1 MYRRQFL
8 QSLHVMGANII
19 LPASELSGEDGS
31 VITLTNTPVLVAP
44 ENLVEVTA
52 SGWAIPKVGIVA
64 IGGLGSAILSDLAGR
79 LQYLGLSIAIDTD
92 VSSLNQ
98 VKADRKILVDNGK
111 ALLADRHTAR
121 LSAQSSIS
129 EITDAVAGLDMVFL
143 VAGMGGTAGSG
154 IAPIVAQILREHDIL
169 TLVFASLP
177 SSFES
182 QQRSQIAATDI
193 RELRSHVDALLPFY
207 NGNTAQVAVENASFA
222 CISNRA
228 ALAFNQLWHG
238 ILNPICK
245 PGLVNIDFDDLKHLI
260 LGHEGD
266 CAFGFGSAYSA
277 EAAALTAI
285 DYPLLGQPRLQRAA
299 AVLMT
304 VRASTGVLKL
314 GVSTSAMRSI
324 RKQLPQ
330 DPWIIYGAY
339 HDDTL
344 GDEISVSVLA
354 SGIRGA

>member
-8 QSLHVMGANII
+8 RSLHVMGANII

-31 VITLTNTPVLVAP
+31 VITPTNTPVLVAP

-52 SGWAIPKVGIVA
+52 SAWAIPKVGIVA
-64 IGGLGSAILSDLAGR
+64 IGGIGSAILKDIEGR
-79 LQYLGLSIAIDTD
+79 LPYVARSIAIDTD
-92 VSSLNQ
+92 VRSLRR
-98 VKADRKILVDNGK
+98 VKADCKIRVGHDRDLPRDHHCVR
-111 ALLADRHTAR
+111 LL
-121 LSAQSSIS
+121 AQSSIA
-129 EITDAVAGLDMVFL
+129 EIADAVAGLNMVFL
-143 VAGMGGTAGSG
+143 ITGMGGTAESG

-169 TLVFASLP
+169 TLAFASLP
-177 SSFES
+177 SCFEN
-182 QQRSQIAATDI
+182 QQRWQIAKTDI

-222 CISNRA
+222 CISTQA
-228 ALAFNQLWHG
+228 ALAFAKLWQS
-238 ILNPICK
+238 IMNPICK
-245 PGLVNIDFDDLKHLI
+245 PDLVNNDFDDLKHLI

-266 CAFGFGSAYSA
+266 CAFGFGSGNSA

-285 DYPLLGQPRLQRAA
+285 DCPQLGQHRLQRAA

-344 GDEISVSVLA
+344 GDCRLW
-354 SGIRGA
+354 